1 MGIPEIYREVW
12 RRRLLQEAKGYTAA
26 HDDDHADGSIADAAA
41 CYASPNAPLKLWPW
55 RCAPP
60 DQSDRRERLVDAAA
74 LCIAEIERMDRAGVE
89 QDIIRTY
96 DPTIPYVDKLRRT

>member
-1 MGIPEIYREVW
+1 MDIPEIYREVW
-12 RRRLLQEAKGYTAA
+12 RRRLRQEAKGYTAA
-26 HDDDHADGSIADAAA
+26 HDDEHADGSIADAAA

-96 DPTIPYVDKLRRT
+96 DQTIPYVDKLRRT